1 MSDAPSNPPPSNP
14 PPTINPEDLKEPFPA
29 GIGSESFASKGP
41 SPKVPSLQDT
51 QEDISILADGMK
63 KFLVDDKPIKPQ
75 TFEEIDFGNFEPV
88 RAPPPAIPKRTRKTK
103 AEKEKEKLEG
113 KTNQPHVPP
122 HLQNPAESFRYRIL
136 MARIEGPEEMKKIEE
151 EIESNFQKGENDKNK
166 AAIESG
172 LMQTQWKLRPLGFHS
187 KWLWSLS
194 RKYCGDDFAVKYLVQ
209 SRKNLYNWY
218 LFAPTRQIVLWRE
231 CVDDLITNCNDSL
244 NEKKITVSDLVDSI
258 SVYHVDTEE
267 RNQYTYLE
275 DQITGYKPPH
285 CSEKLKL
292 LQDNLEDKYLLELYS
307 KLIIDF
313 QPFMKLCTEEDFLG
327 ILRPALERMTEGERA
342 KLGLVMDRDDA
353 TEIRHMP
360 IVRQIFGLVA
370 KPKPLPPPFVPPPEP
385 AKPKVPSE
393 F

>member
-1 MSDAPSNPPPSNP
+1 MSFPTLPPRVFNSALEEPAPHGTGGEQPEGAPKRPP
-14 PPTINPEDLKEPFPA
+14 
-29 GIGSESFASKGP
+29 
-41 SPKVPSLQDT
+41 PKVPNLEDKN
-51 QEDISILADGMK
+51 EDISFLSEGMK
-63 KFLVDDKPIKPQ
+63 KFLVDDKPIVPDVFSD
-75 TFEEIDFGNFEPV
+75 TDFGNFEPV

-103 AEKEKEKLEG
+103 AEREKEKLEG
-113 KTNQPHVPP
+113 KPENQAHVPP
-122 HLQNPAESFRYRIL
+122 HLQNPAENFRYRIL
-136 MARIEGPEEMKKIEE
+136 MARIEGPEEMKKIEQ
-151 EIESNFQKGENDKNK
+151 EIEDNFQKGENDKNK

-172 LMQTQWKLRPLGFHS
+172 LLQTQWKLRPLGFHS
-187 KWLWSLS
+187 KWLWSLA

-218 LFAPTRQIVLWRE
+218 LFAPTRQICLWRD
-231 CVDDLITNCNDSL
+231 CVDDLITTANDSL
-244 NEKKITVSDLVDSI
+244 AAKKITVADLLDCI

-285 CSEKLKL
+285 CSEKVKL
-292 LQDNLEDKYLLELYS
+292 LQDSIKDEYLVEMYS
-307 KLIIDF
+307 KMVIDF
-313 QPFMKLCTEEDFLG
+313 QPLMKLCTEEQFLDV
-327 ILRPALERMTEGERA
+327 LRPAMERMTPSGIA
-342 KLGLVMDRDDA
+342 KLGQVMDQDNA

-360 IVRQIFGLVA
+360 IVRQLFGLAA